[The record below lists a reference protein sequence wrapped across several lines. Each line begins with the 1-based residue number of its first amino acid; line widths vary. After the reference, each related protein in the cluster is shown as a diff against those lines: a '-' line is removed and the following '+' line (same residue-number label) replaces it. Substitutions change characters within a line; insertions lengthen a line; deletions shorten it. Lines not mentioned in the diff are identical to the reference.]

1 MMITIVM
8 LVEIWDSE
16 HGKERV
22 NRSIWSNC
30 GILGLGLDRVA
41 CGGDGEGGGGVVE
54 ESVRRGLLVL
64 AKCGNSRKM
73 CNMVRRVRLAGRGPG
88 TGGRE

>member
-41 CGGDGEGGGGVVE
+41 CGGDGEGGGGCGGECECE
-54 ESVRRGLLVL
+54 EGGCWFWQSVGIAERCVIW
-64 AKCGNSRKM
+64 
-73 CNMVRRVRLAGRGPG
+73 
-88 TGGRE
+88 